1 MERSDMQS
9 TGTVH
14 YKILWLVCLAHLIN
28 DTVTA
33 IVTAML
39 PVFQKSMGLTYLQL
53 GLIVAV
59 STVTASFLQPLTG
72 ILADKKPLPY
82 LAPVGAA
89 LLVVG
94 VLGLSRFDT
103 YAPTLVMVGLIG
115 VGSAVFH
122 PEASRVAHA
131 ASGPKRGLGQ
141 SIFQV
146 GGNFG
151 QSLGPLMVALIFIP
165 FGQHGV
171 TAFLVLPLIAI
182 FMLILIARWYAANRP
197 RGGKQASAAEGE
209 RRYGALTLLVVIVIM
224 RSWINSGI
232 SAFLPLYLVN
242 VQNLSQQTAQYYNFT
257 FLFAGAVGTFLGGMA
272 SDWFSKKKILS
283 FSMYASIPF
292 TLLIPYLSGAWLYL
306 DVFAVGL
313 ISLCS
318 FAVSVVYAQQ
328 LVPGR
333 IGFVSGLM
341 IGFAIGA
348 GGVGA
353 TLLGGLADSIGIVH
367 VIELMTLFPL
377 IGTVLGFWLP
387 EVGRD
392 EAKRVQPGTPAGPT
406 TA

>member
-1 MERSDMQS
+1 MQPA
-9 TGTVH
+9 GTVY
-14 YKILWLVCLAHLIN
+14 YKILWLVCLSHLIN

-33 IVTAML
+33 IVPSLL
-39 PVFQKSMGLTYLQL
+39 PLFQKSMGLSYLQL
-53 GLIVAV
+53 GLIVAM

-72 ILADKKPLPY
+72 ILADKRPMPY
-82 LAPVGAA
+82 LLPVGAA
-89 LLVVG
+89 LLCLG
-94 VLGLSRFDT
+94 VLGLSQFDT
-103 YAPTLVMVGLIG
+103 YVPTLLMVGLIG

-131 ASGPKRGLGQ
+131 ASGPRRGLGQ

-165 FGQHGV
+165 FGQHGAV
-171 TAFLVLPLIAI
+171 AFAVLPLAAI
-182 FMLILIARWYAANRP
+182 FFLVYIARWYAANRP
-197 RGGKQASAAEGE
+197 RGGKQAAAAVGE
-209 RRYGALTLLVVIVIM
+209 SRYGALTLLVIIVVM

-232 SAFLPLYLVN
+232 SSFLPLYLVN
-242 VQNLSQQTAQYYNFT
+242 VQHQSLGTAQYFNFV
-257 FLFAGAVGTFLGGMA
+257 FLLAGAIGTFLGGMA

-292 TLLIPYLSGAWLYL
+292 TLLIPYLNGVWLYL
-306 DVFAVGL
+306 DVFLVGL

-328 LVPGR
+328 LVPGK

-353 TLLGGLADSIGIVH
+353 TLLGGLADSIGIVR
-367 VIELMTLFPL
+367 VIGLLTVFPL
-377 IGTVLGFWLP
+377 LGTVLAFWLP
-387 EVGRD
+387 EVGGD
-392 EAKRVQPGTPAGPT
+392 EAKRVQPGTSAGST